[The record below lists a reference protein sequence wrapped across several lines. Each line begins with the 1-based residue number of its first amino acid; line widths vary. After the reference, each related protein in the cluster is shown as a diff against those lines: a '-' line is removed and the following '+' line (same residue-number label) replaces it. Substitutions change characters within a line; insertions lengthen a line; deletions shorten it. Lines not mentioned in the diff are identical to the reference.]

1 MSTDTTEIAALIKR
15 AREICHEINQPLTVI
30 FARTELLLMKHSP
43 DDPIYGSLEQIR
55 QNAQKLTRLVES
67 LHHLIRDFKTS

>member
-1 MSTDTTEIAALIKR
+1 MNSDPTDIATLIQR

-30 FARTELLLMKHSP
+30 FARTELLLMKNSP

-67 LHHLIRDFKTS
+67 LHTLIRDFKTS